1 MSCFSSSH
9 QPTRTQLILKIGVN
23 ETLDIELVTDG
34 ASPSQNHRSK
44 AATNRN
50 TPPLKPNIGWV
61 SRVRSAG
68 PRIHNHIQ
76 TTPII

>member
-1 MSCFSSSH
+1 M
-9 QPTRTQLILKIGVN
+9 LEIGVD

-34 ASPSQNHRSK
+34 ASSSSRTTAVRPRLIR
-44 AATNRN
+44 TR
-50 TPPLKPNIGWV
+50 PPLSRKSVKVVWV

-76 TTPII
+76 TTPFIPLYLTHVRAY